1 MSGFFSNLF
10 SGGPKADIGQL
21 IDSGAVIVDV
31 RTPGEYADG
40 HVKGS
45 INIPLGEIS
54 RNLHKLRKDKAVI
67 TCCRS
72 GARSGQAMQE
82 LRQHGF
88 DAHNGGPWT
97 SVESL
102 LAK

>member
-10 SGGPKADIGQL
+10 SNGPQADIAQL
-21 IDSGAVIVDV
+21 IGSGAVIVDV
-31 RTPGEYADG
+31 RTTGEYADG
-40 HVKGS
+40 HVKGA
-45 INIPLGEIS
+45 INIPLGEITQ
-54 RNLHKLRKDKAVI
+54 NLHQLRKDKPVI

-82 LRQHGF
+82 LRQHGY

-97 SVESL
+97 SVQNL